1 MSSVRSAWLPAA
13 CWVCVIFGMSS
24 ISGLSAPD
32 IGVPMAD
39 KFAHLGEYG
48 ILGFLFARAAW
59 PEAGGLRAMSSGAVL
74 GLLLGSVD
82 EMYQGHTAGREVS
95 ALDATADL
103 TGALLGS
110 LCWWLSTRWR
120 ASRARAGAERRGP

>member
-1 MSSVRSAWLPAA
+1 MSGRTWVRSAWLPAA
-13 CWVCVIFGMSS
+13 CWVLVIFGMSS
-24 ISGLSAPD
+24 ISGLSPPD
-32 IGVPMAD
+32 IGLPMAD

-59 PEAGGLRAMSSGAVL
+59 PEAGTLRALRSGAIL

-110 LCWWLSTRWR
+110 LGWSLWTRWR
-120 ASRARAGAERRGP
+120 AVRRAP